1 MQELGRGSSCE
12 KKHLCLKRRLSTIM
26 EDNRRYSA
34 DPWIEKTSDHQFRYS
49 SLMHTMV
56 TEYGIHVRILGEP
69 SVLPSALL
77 MDYDLMLSLKQL
89 DLLLPDLYCM
99 VFFLF
104 FLFGILRQAY
114 QKECKVSLK

>member
-1 MQELGRGSSCE
+1 MIVAGPIPNHVVNHHGS
-12 KKHLCLKRRLSTIM
+12 KRR
-26 EDNRRYSA
+26 
-34 DPWIEKTSDHQFRYS
+34 DHQFRYN

-89 DLLLPDLYCM
+89 DLLLSDLHFM
-99 VFFLF
+99 VSFLF
-104 FLFGILRQAY
+104 CFFIWDFIFTDYSGMVI
-114 QKECKVSLK
+114 